1 MTKLNFPITIDQF
14 MNYALYDEQ
23 TGYYMKKVPM
33 GTKQADFVTAPE
45 LSPIFGEVL
54 AFWILNKIFEHS
66 GKVNILELGPGQGT
80 LAADILSTIQKM
92 SPTHYANIQYNLLEI
107 SPTLKQVQKDKLAEF
122 NNVSWVNSIKDLKS
136 DNLTIVLANEFFD
149 ALPVK
154 QYQKVN
160 NQYFERLLDENFNYI
175 LAEDATQIGK
185 DYNEDTVEIY
195 PALKDIL
202 EDLES
207 LHAHMLFIDYGNLG
221 TNDTLQAVK
230 NHQKVAIFENIG
242 QADITTQVDFRQI
255 IKPFDGNAEV
265 NISNMSDFLA
275 ANGLLVRAEQLL
287 ENATPSQQENLNYV
301 LKKLL
306 HEDEMGT
313 IFKALE
319 IDHTAK

>member
-1 MTKLNFPITIDQF
+1 MTKLNFPITVDQF
-14 MNYALYDEQ
+14 MTHALYDEK

-33 GTKQADFVTAPE
+33 GTTQADFITAPE

-54 AFWILNKIFEHS
+54 AFWILNKVFEYS

-80 LAADILSTIQKM
+80 LAADILNTIKKM

-107 SPTLKQVQKDKLAEF
+107 SPTLKQTQKDKLVHF
-122 NNVSWVNSIKDLKS
+122 NNVSWVDNIKDIKT
-136 DNLTIVLANEFFD
+136 DDLTIVLANEFFD

-160 NQYFERLLDENFNYI
+160 NQYFERLLDENFNFI
-175 LAEDATQIGK
+175 LANESTQIGK
-185 DYNEDTVEIY
+185 NYNEDIVEIY
-195 PALKDIL
+195 PALKGIL

-230 NHQKVAIFENIG
+230 NHQKVDVFSSIG
-242 QADITTQVDFRQI
+242 DADITTQVDFRQI
-255 IKPFDGNAEV
+255 IKPFNGNAEI

-287 ENATPSQQENLNYV
+287 ENATDEQKENLNFV